1 MSNSNIIN
9 FDGFKGVGTS
19 TKQISVTELEVGK
32 TYIIRAKGTPETDF
46 ISLGSSSNEL
56 GTEFVATN
64 VGAAGE
70 TGEVELKAEVGTIL
84 SDNFNT
90 WRKKTNGI
98 IEEINSMNTELDILT
113 ANAALLNRQTIQNFE
128 QAIGGEFKDYGTM
141 TSANNTLDLKEA
153 NIFKFKI
160 ASSET
165 LQISELAASAGCSYT
180 LIIESEG
187 AYQINWPSEFKF
199 VNGSGTLT
207 QTGTPE
213 IPAYDILKFESS
225 GTVLYS
231 SLSSYIDLA
240 DTEAQ
245 KGAATMHFLNLYNS
259 AGTTGLNSSPSQA
272 NQNNAK
278 SALGTSVKA
287 GHYVMI
293 RFRQYYSYGTGNGTG
308 YSYRSAYWVYIVNSL
323 NADGTINN
331 WDYASSG
338 FI

>member
-46 ISLGSSSNEL
+46 IALGSLSNEL
-56 GTEFVATN
+56 DTEFVATN

-70 TGEVELKAEVGTIL
+70 TGEVELKAEVGTVL

-113 ANAALLNRQTIQNFE
+113 ANAALLNRQTIQNFQ

-141 TSANNTLDLKEA
+141 TGTNNTLDLKEA

-160 ASSET
+160 ASSEA

-187 AYQINWPSEFKF
+187 EYQINWPSEFKF

-207 QTGTPE
+207 QTGTPTT
-213 IPAYDILKFESS
+213 PSFDILKFESS

-231 SLSSYIDLA
+231 SLSSYIDNA
-240 DTEAQ
+240 DTEIM
-245 KGAATMHFLNLYNS
+245 KGAATMHYCNMYNN
-259 AGTTGLNSSPSQA
+259 AGTTALNSSPSASNQA
-272 NQNNAK
+272 AAK
-278 SALGTSVKA
+278 SALGATVKV
-287 GHYVMI
+287 GHYAML

-308 YSYRSAYWVYIVNSL
+308 YSYRSAYYVYIVKSL
-323 NADGTINN
+323 NADGTINEWN
-331 WDYASSG
+331 YSSSG
-338 FI
+338 WI